1 MEQDGIKSN
10 ISVSLTGWT
19 RKRLTPLAIL
29 VALLLVTPTTSHA
42 DGIDVVWL
50 FSRVG
55 GWRVHPIRSAA
66 IVIGLML
73 INYLLNL
80 VVLGIPAARF
90 LQVKSGSLTKTLASF
105 TVLAQIADRG
115 GALAGFLL
123 SFSIV
128 GLTGLGGEQEL
139 NAGILVGVSLNFIFS
154 GLAVAVLALW
164 FLMRRWGFERHRA
177 MPIAVRTAVIT
188 NPAWVM
194 IAWFISSQ

>member
-1 MEQDGIKSN
+1 MEQDWIKSN
-10 ISVSLTGWT
+10 ISTSRASWT
-19 RKRLTPLAIL
+19 RKLLTPLAIL
-29 VALLLVTPTTSHA
+29 VALVLFTPTTSHA

-55 GWRVHPIRSAA
+55 GWRVHPVRSAA
-66 IVIGLML
+66 IVVGMML

-80 VVLGIPAARF
+80 VVLGTAAARF
-90 LQVKSGSLTKTLASF
+90 LQVRLGDLTKTLAAF
-105 TVLAQIADRG
+105 TVLAQIADRA

-128 GLTGLGGEQEL
+128 RLTGLGGEQEL
-139 NAGILVGVSLNFIFS
+139 KADILVGVLLNFIFS
-154 GLAVAVLALW
+154 GLAVALLALW
-164 FLMRRWGFERHRA
+164 FLIRRWGFERHRA

-194 IAWFISSQ
+194 IAWFVFS